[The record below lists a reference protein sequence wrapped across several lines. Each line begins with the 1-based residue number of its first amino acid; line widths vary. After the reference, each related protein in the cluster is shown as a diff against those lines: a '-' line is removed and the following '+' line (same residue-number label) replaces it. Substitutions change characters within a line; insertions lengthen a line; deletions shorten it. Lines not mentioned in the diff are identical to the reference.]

1 MNIFAEIGLHLSGL
15 ERLRTMMTEGRLTGI
30 EQTLGLRIVE
40 VEEGRVVVEG
50 TPGPHV
56 YNPFAVVHGGF
67 AAAILDNACGYAAQY
82 KMAPGQ
88 MCPLHKHRQA
98 SKQTAH
104 HDAAPSGSAIR
115 SSCAPVDPALI
126 AFAFGLGI
134 LSEPISLNVIAL
146 SIPVPTEHAAAVH
159 RSRSLDPPPPR
170 A

>member
-1 MNIFAEIGLHLSGL
+1 MTAVRRHLTAIGIGCLLFQAAGFA
-15 ERLRTMMTEGRLTGI
+15 MA
-30 EQTLGLRIVE
+30 
-40 VEEGRVVVEG
+40 
-50 TPGPHV
+50 
-56 YNPFAVVHGGF
+56 PFAVCCAVASQ
-67 AAAILDNACGYAAQY
+67 AAVDDDACCKG
-82 KMAPGQ
+82 MAPGQ

-98 SKQTAH
+98 SKQIAH

-134 LSEPISLNVIAL
+134 LPEPISLNVIAL